1 MLMRELIYFL
11 FFFYSINLISQNIGS
26 ISGRVIDAKLLM
38 PLSGA
43 SITIEGTSIG
53 SVSDEDGYFKID
65 NIPTKT
71 YNVVISYIGFE
82 TKIEF
87 NVIVK
92 STGTSDLLIKLYE
105 ASQNLDEIVVTNN
118 LFKKLA
124 ETPLSIQTFSSVEIE
139 TYPGG
144 NNDITKVAQSMPGIS
159 PSVGGFRN
167 DFIIR
172 GGAPNETVYYLDG
185 IEIPNINHFSTQGSA
200 GGPVGMVNVDFIRAV
215 TLSTSSFGAEYDNAL
230 SGVLVFEQREGNN
243 QEFSSKARLGAS
255 EAGITIKTP
264 LFKNLSER
272 SKTTLMLSARRSYL
286 QYVFELIGLPIR
298 PDYWDYQ
305 FKIHHEI
312 DNYNSITFL
321 GLGSIDDFS
330 VEPPD
335 QFDPESQA
343 TIEQVPII
351 KQKTLTL
358 GVSWSR
364 KYKSGKG
371 IVTTSLSSNK
381 LINDFSRFSNNILQ
395 SGIIYK
401 NDSKEQESK
410 LRVHFKEFKEKFKL
424 SYGFN
429 LQHSSYFNNTQIIQN
444 QVNYYT
450 SIDFFKYGFFGNFSR
465 YFIDDKLSFSLGVRT
480 DGDTFTNG
488 SGLLNNISPRVS
500 VSYKISEDQK
510 WRLNSSVGSYF
521 KIPTYTTLG
530 YKNSDDN
537 FINKKNKYIQSDH
550 FVLGLEYNW
559 NSSSRITIEAFLKN
573 YNRYPVSIIDQVSLA
588 NKGGGFEVLG
598 NEPISDTGTGS
609 SHGVEFLFQQKL
621 NKNFY
626 GIFALTHFYSRFS
639 NVDGP
644 NIPTVWDSRNLIS
657 FTGGYKLDRNW
668 EISLRYRYAG
678 RTPYP
683 LVDIEKSL
691 EAYPIIIYDYINMG
705 SQKIDV
711 FSQADLRIDKKW
723 NFKNLSF
730 NFFIDIQ
737 NVLAQ
742 INPQPKE
749 FGLQRNID
757 GSLVFPEN
765 LIPIQSERSRS
776 PIPSFGLVFDF

>member
-1 MLMRELIYFL
+1 
-11 FFFYSINLISQNIGS
+11 
-26 ISGRVIDAKLLM
+26 
-38 PLSGA
+38 
-43 SITIEGTSIG
+43 
-53 SVSDEDGYFKID
+53 
-65 NIPTKT
+65 
-71 YNVVISYIGFE
+71 
-82 TKIEF
+82 
-87 NVIVK
+87 
-92 STGTSDLLIKLYE
+92 
-105 ASQNLDEIVVTNN
+105 
-118 LFKKLA
+118 
-124 ETPLSIQTFSSVEIE
+124 
-139 TYPGG
+139 
-144 NNDITKVAQSMPGIS
+144 
-159 PSVGGFRN
+159 
-167 DFIIR
+167 
-172 GGAPNETVYYLDG
+172 
-185 IEIPNINHFSTQGSA
+185 
-200 GGPVGMVNVDFIRAV
+200 
-215 TLSTSSFGAEYDNAL
+215 
-230 SGVLVFEQREGNN
+230 
-243 QEFSSKARLGAS
+243 
-255 EAGITIKTP
+255 
-264 LFKNLSER
+264 
-272 SKTTLMLSARRSYL
+272 MLSARRSYL

-305 FKIHHEI
+305 FKIHHKI
-312 DNYNSITFL
+312 DDYNSITFL

-371 IVTTSLSSNK
+371 LVTTSLSSNK
-381 LINDFSRFSNNILQ
+381 LINDFSRFSNNIIQ

-444 QVNYYT
+444 QGNYYT

-465 YFIDDKLSFSLGVRT
+465 YFFDDKLSFSIGIRT
-480 DGDTFTNG
+480 DGDTFTDG
-488 SGLLNNISPRVS
+488 SGLLKNISPRVS
-500 VSYKISEDQK
+500 MSYKISEDQK
-510 WRLNSSVGSYF
+510 WRLNSSIGSYF

-530 YKNSDDN
+530 YKNSNDN
-537 FINKKNKYIQSDH
+537 FINKQNKYIQSDH
-550 FVLGLEYNW
+550 FVMGLEYNW
-559 NSSSRITIEAFLKN
+559 NSSSRITIEGFLKN

-609 SHGVEFLFQQKL
+609 SYGIEFLFNQKL

-683 LVDIEKSL
+683 PVDIEKSL
-691 EAYPIIIYDYINMG
+691 EVYPILIYDYNDMG
-705 SQKIDV
+705 SQKIGV

-737 NVLAQ
+737 NFLAQ
-742 INPQPKE
+742 INPQPEE
-749 FGLQRNID
+749 FGLERNID
-757 GSLVFPEN
+757 GSIVFPEN